1 MMRRPPSLPCPARS
15 HRQVSCRSGR
25 AASDGRYERNLVHE
39 LTQSTGMRNVIPPES
54 LARFVSSSSGLSE
67 HVLVPILFEKLEVR
81 RGDARGAIAVWQV
94 TPLSLGCPDSPLTLL
109 RFRRI
114 RSGRCV

>member
-1 MMRRPPSLPCPARS
+1 MCVAYPPAAPVDAAIPPSPSRSLS
-15 HRQVSCRSGR
+15 HRRTSRRSGR

-81 RGDARGAIAVWQV
+81 RGDAI
-94 TPLSLGCPDSPLTLL
+94 
-109 RFRRI
+109 I
-114 RSGRCV
+114 RNRK